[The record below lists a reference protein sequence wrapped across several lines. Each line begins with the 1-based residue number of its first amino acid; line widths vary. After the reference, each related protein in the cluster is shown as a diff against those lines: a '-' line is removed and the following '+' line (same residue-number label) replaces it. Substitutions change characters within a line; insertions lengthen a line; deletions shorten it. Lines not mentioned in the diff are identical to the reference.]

1 MIELT
6 QKDIAGRDGNA
17 RNPRCHGECRI
28 VAMLFV
34 FVAMLFPL
42 AAGAQEISLDLWH
55 AYRGDEAAALQAVVD
70 DFQNSH
76 KNIHVNLV
84 WVPDEVFPNK
94 VFSGVPQGSGPDA
107 FIYPH
112 DVIGKWADAG
122 IIADLAPYV
131 TEAEMRVY
139 HESTVNAV
147 RYTVRPKNGDPVPGI
162 YAIPLAYKTA
172 VLFYNKDAVENPPK
186 TTDELLAYLK
196 AHTVMRC
203 AKDDATCKPHFGIV
217 YENTNLF
224 FHSVWLH
231 GFGGRLFD
239 DAGRIEL
246 NNDGNAKSV
255 EFAKKLNEYIPSGID
270 GARIM
275 VMFLDGT
282 ADMVINGSWF
292 MAEISN
298 MNRTGLRYG
307 VAAMPKITE
316 PGAPA
321 DAYGTPFV
329 TVEGIYMAR
338 ENKESIALVGMS
350 ESDAGYAAAKKNVEA
365 RRAATVELMKYVASD
380 GAYRRM
386 IQGRQMVANKDAY
399 VKLLADRS
407 PEADSLR
414 EVAPVFLAQLDHA
427 VPVSNRPEM
436 GYIWMPMQ
444 LALAVSLSGMLGVG
458 RALDEARLLIVVQ
471 GMAACRVFPVL
482 RDLVFRA
489 YGMHLLSR

>member
-1 MIELT
+1 MTELT

-55 AYRGDEAAALQAVVD
+55 AYRGDEAAALQNVVD

-107 FIYPH
+107 FIFAH
-112 DVIGKWADAG
+112 DVIGNWADAG

-131 TEAEMRVY
+131 TEAELNVY
-139 HESTVNAV
+139 HESTVNAL
-147 RYTVRPKNGDPVPGI
+147 RYTVRPKGGEPVSGI

-172 VLFYNKDAVENPPK
+172 VLFYNKDTVENPPK
-186 TTDELLAYLK
+186 TTSELLEYVK

-203 AKDDATCKPHFGIV
+203 ADGDADCTPHHGLV
-217 YENTNLF
+217 YDNKNLF
-224 FHSVWLH
+224 FHGAWLH
-231 GFGGRLFD
+231 GFGGHLFD
-239 DAGRIEL
+239 DAGHIDL
-246 NNDGNAKSV
+246 KNDGNVKSI
-255 EFAKKLNEYIPSGID
+255 EFAKKLGEYIPSD
-270 GARIM
+270 VFYPRIM
-275 VMFLDGT
+275 AMFLEGT
-282 ADMVINGSWF
+282 ADMVINGPWF

-307 VAAMPKITE
+307 VATMPKITE

-321 DAYGTPFV
+321 DAYGTPFA

-338 ENKESIALVGMS
+338 ETKQSIALVRMS

-399 VKLLADRS
+399 AKLLADRS
-407 PEADSLR
+407 PEADLLR

-436 GYIWMPMQ
+436 GSLWMPMMQ
-444 LALAVSLSGMLGVG
+444 ALDMSLSGMLGVG